1 MNNLHIGGNMDN
13 NKDKGDGM
21 KDITK
26 LDVYGVII
34 LLMTLI
40 SVLAIMNERLAI
52 LIVVSL
58 GVMAISITIY
68 SFIVYLMTS
77 DKSKNDTSDCNKNKE
92 VNNL

>member
-1 MNNLHIGGNMDN
+1 
-13 NKDKGDGM
+13 M
-21 KDITK
+21 KDISK

-77 DKSKNDTSDCNKNKE
+77 DKSKNDTSDCNKEDKTKN
-92 VNNL
+92 

>member
-1 MNNLHIGGNMDN
+1 MNNLHIGGNMN
-13 NKDKGDGM
+13 NNEDKGDSM

-40 SVLAIMNERLAI
+40 SILAIMNERLAI

-68 SFIVYLMTS
+68 SFIIYLMTS
-77 DKSKNDTSDCNKNKE
+77 VKSENDTSDCNKE
-92 VNNL
+92 ANNL

>member
-1 MNNLHIGGNMDN
+1 MDN

-21 KDITK
+21 KDISK

-40 SVLAIMNERLAI
+40 SVLAIMNERLAV
-52 LIVVSL
+52 LIVLSL

-68 SFIVYLMTS
+68 SFTLYLMTS
-77 DKSKNDTSDCNKNKE
+77 GKSKNDTSDCNKE
-92 VNNL
+92 ANNL

>member
-1 MNNLHIGGNMDN
+1 MNNLPAGGNTN
-13 NKDKGDGM
+13 NNEDKGDSM

-34 LLMTLI
+34 LLMVLI
-40 SVLAIMNERLAI
+40 SILAIMNERLAI
-52 LIVVSL
+52 LIVLSL

-68 SFIVYLMTS
+68 SFILYLMTS
-77 DKSKNDTSDCNKNKE
+77 SKPKNDTSDCNKKE

>member
-1 MNNLHIGGNMDN
+1 MDN

-68 SFIVYLMTS
+68 SFILYLMTLS
-77 DKSKNDTSDCNKNKE
+77 KPKNDTSDCNKE
-92 VNNL
+92 ANNL

>member
-1 MNNLHIGGNMDN
+1 
-13 NKDKGDGM
+13 M

-40 SVLAIMNERLAI
+40 SILAIMNERLAI
-52 LIVVSL
+52 LIVLSL

-68 SFIVYLMTS
+68 SFVVYLMIIKKSKNNTS
-77 DKSKNDTSDCNKNKE
+77 DKQT
-92 VNNL
+92 NNF

>member
-1 MNNLHIGGNMDN
+1 MNNLHIGGNMN
-13 NKDKGDGM
+13 NNEDKGDGM

-26 LDVYGVII
+26 LDVYGVIILFI

-68 SFIVYLMTS
+68 SFVVYLMIIKKSKNNTS
-77 DKSKNDTSDCNKNKE
+77 DKQT
-92 VNNL
+92 NNF

>member
-1 MNNLHIGGNMDN
+1 MNNLHIGGNMN
-13 NKDKGDGM
+13 NNEDKGDSM

-52 LIVVSL
+52 LIVLSL

-68 SFIVYLMTS
+68 SFILYLMTS
-77 DKSKNDTSDCNKNKE
+77 SKSKNDTSDCNKE
-92 VNNL
+92 VNKL

>member
-1 MNNLHIGGNMDN
+1 MNNLHIGGNMN
-13 NKDKGDGM
+13 NNEDKGDSM

-34 LLMTLI
+34 LLMALI

-52 LIVVSL
+52 LIVLSL

-68 SFIVYLMTS
+68 SFIFYLMTS
-77 DKSKNDTSDCNKNKE
+77 SKPKNDTSDCNKE
-92 VNNL
+92 ANNL

>member
-1 MNNLHIGGNMDN
+1 MNN

-40 SVLAIMNERLAI
+40 SVIAIMDERLAV
-52 LIVVSL
+52 LIVLSL
-58 GVMAISITIY
+58 GVMAISLTIY
-68 SFIVYLMTS
+68 SFVAYLMIIKKSKNNTS
-77 DKSKNDTSDCNKNKE
+77 DKQT
-92 VNNL
+92 NNF

>member
-1 MNNLHIGGNMDN
+1 
-13 NKDKGDGM
+13 M
-21 KDITK
+21 KDMTK

-68 SFIVYLMTS
+68 SFILYLMTS
-77 DKSKNDTSDCNKNKE
+77 SKPKNGTSDCNKE
-92 VNNL
+92 ANNL

>member
-1 MNNLHIGGNMDN
+1 MNNLHIGGNMN
-13 NKDKGDGM
+13 NNEDKGDSM

-77 DKSKNDTSDCNKNKE
+77 DKSKNDTSDCNKE

>member
-1 MNNLHIGGNMDN
+1 MNNLHIGGNMN
-13 NKDKGDGM
+13 NNEDKGDGM

-26 LDVYGVII
+26 LDVCGVII

-52 LIVVSL
+52 LIVLSL